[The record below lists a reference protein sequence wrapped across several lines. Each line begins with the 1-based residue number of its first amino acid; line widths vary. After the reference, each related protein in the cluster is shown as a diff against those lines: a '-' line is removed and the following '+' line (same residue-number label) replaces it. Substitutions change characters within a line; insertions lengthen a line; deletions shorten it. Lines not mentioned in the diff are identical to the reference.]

1 MNNYYQNLRSE
12 LDDTIPICSTY
23 YASNLSVLHA
33 KISEIIQKTN
43 NKDKKNNKDE
53 ESNVYYNAWF
63 RGHRDSR
70 HKLIP
75 TIYRKFTDNKNIKF
89 NGRNWG
95 ELEQTEKKLL
105 TRFRCEAFH
114 KIDNNFTKNEY
125 MMFSVMQHYGASTR
139 LLDFTESLQIA
150 IFFALEK
157 FIENPSIKID
167 GLPCLWVF
175 IPKLFKHD
183 YNHTENIKIERLNV
197 IEPGDII
204 DNDKNFILANVPYH
218 TERIQAQQGCF
229 VIFPKIP
236 LRDKDDMEKYK
247 LESQEKS
254 PEFLSKIVLTDPI
267 TISKQ
272 LKDQGIKRSWYY
284 PELEAICKEI
294 DREEFD
300 RKEFVY

>member
-1 MNNYYQNLRSE
+1 MNNCYKNLRRE
-12 LDDTIPICSTY
+12 LDDTIPACSTY

-33 KISEIIQKTN
+33 KINEIIQKTN
-43 NKDKKNNKDE
+43 NKDEKNDKGE
-53 ESNVYYNAWF
+53 ENNVYYNAWF
-63 RGHRDSR
+63 RGHRDSSY
-70 HKLIP
+70 KLTP
-75 TIYRKFTDNKNIKF
+75 TIYRKFTDNNKNFAF
-89 NGRNWG
+89 NGSYWDG
-95 ELEQTEKKLL
+95 VEQYEKKLL

-114 KIDNNFTKNEY
+114 KIDNNFTKNDY

-175 IPKLFKHD
+175 FPKLFKHGYD
-183 YNHTENIKIERLNV
+183 QTGNIKIERLNI
-197 IEPGDII
+197 IEPGDITN
-204 DNDKNFILANVPYH
+204 NDKKFILANVPYH

-236 LRDKDDMEKYK
+236 ADKKDDMEKYN
-247 LESQEKS
+247 LEVQKES
-254 PEFLSKIVLTDPI
+254 PKYLSKIILTDPI

-272 LKDQGIKRSWYY
+272 LKSQGIKRSLYY

-294 DREEFD
+294 DREEF
-300 RKEFVY
+300 KY